1 MKEPR
6 GPSWPSLTG
15 ECLLEELPEPLSLI
29 ILTIPSR
36 HTTPNRTRSKF
47 LHEDPKISGWVST
60 DKTRREL
67 KEWPEKEVTK
77 VIKILKSNKYQ
88 KDMHMFKA
96 PRYPNNYDIYV
107 ERRCDLFIVDEKMAK
122 REYTSYKG
130 IVTDLRLIFQ
140 NAITYNVNFKDMDP
154 ASMFVYEAALR
165 MQPILEAKL
174 KDLRLAAVEQKGRRD
189 IEIQYERNTKRD
201 KDAVKIAAKVEAD
214 EAKFTKPADK
224 TAKLIEIVQNHEL
237 GQAPAE
243 SQEGIERK
251 KELEALKRKLI
262 EKAKE
267 DERKRV
273 EEEVMAIK
281 EAERKAKEEGI
292 KMNLPKVVRRREVD
306 FSMLQDTEAEIE
318 AREMEEAKRRE
329 LHRKVRDE
337 VYGEWLKKRQAL
349 LSQVAERKKQF
360 VEYLVAS
367 ERVNVTKDQG
377 SDAAED
383 MDVEED
389 AGETSSPAAA
399 TAPKAVF
406 SKIVLG
412 KNAAKKRKGQKRKLL
427 ASAVF

>member
-1 MKEPR
+1 
-6 GPSWPSLTG
+6 
-15 ECLLEELPEPLSLI
+15 
-29 ILTIPSR
+29 
-36 HTTPNRTRSKF
+36 
-47 LHEDPKISGWVST
+47 
-60 DKTRREL
+60 
-67 KEWPEKEVTK
+67 
-77 VIKILKSNKYQ
+77 
-88 KDMHMFKA
+88 MFKA

-107 ERRCDLFIVDEKMAK
+107 ERRCDLFIVDEKMAN

-140 NAITYNVNFKDMDP
+140 NALTYNVNFKDMDP

-165 MQPILEAKL
+165 MQPILETKL
-174 KDLRLAAVEQKGRRD
+174 KDVRLAAVEQKGRRD
-189 IEIQYERNTKRD
+189 IEIEYDRNLKRD

-243 SQEGIERK
+243 SQEGMERK

-267 DERKRV
+267 DERRRV
-273 EEEVMAIK
+273 QEEVMAIK

-318 AREMEEAKRRE
+318 ARENEEAKRRE
-329 LHRKVRDE
+329 LHRKVRDD
-337 VYGEWLKKRQAL
+337 VYGEWLKNRNAL
-349 LSQVAERKKQF
+349 LSQVAERKMQF
-360 VEYLVAS
+360 VEYLIAS
-367 ERVNVTKDQG
+367 ERVVVTKDQG
-377 SDAAED
+377 TDAAEA
-383 MDVEED
+383 MDIEE
-389 AGETSSPAAA
+389 ETAETSPAAA
-399 TAPKAVF
+399 AAPKTPF

-412 KNAAKKRKGQKRKLL
+412 KRSKGQKRKLL
-427 ASAVF
+427 ANAVF